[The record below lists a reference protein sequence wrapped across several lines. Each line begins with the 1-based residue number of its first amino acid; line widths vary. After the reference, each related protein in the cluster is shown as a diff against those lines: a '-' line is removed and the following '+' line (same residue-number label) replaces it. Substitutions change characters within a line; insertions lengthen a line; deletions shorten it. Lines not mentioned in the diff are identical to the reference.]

1 MCTVTGGLAEDMQS
15 YIPVVCTNSP
25 ANGEHYTDVYCPHI
39 LYNKTAGKA
48 FCEIHCVKVAELGYP
63 TDLKEFLKSC
73 SNEKQSV
80 DPNQYSKPMKQRV
93 DEELKKITKL
103 LDKTSLNIKSATE
116 AQGTSYLLRSAT
128 FANTNNFALE
138 GDGEDCNKL
147 IMSLK
152 LSNMFTE

>member
-25 ANGEHYTDVYCPHI
+25 ANGEHYTDVYCI

-48 FCEIHCVKVAELGYP
+48 FCEIHCVKVTELGYP

-80 DPNQYSKPMKQRV
+80 DPNQYSKPMKQQV
-93 DEELKKITKL
+93 DEEL
-103 LDKTSLNIKSATE
+103 
-116 AQGTSYLLRSAT
+116 
-128 FANTNNFALE
+128 NFWIRPL
-138 GDGEDCNKL
+138 
-147 IMSLK
+147 
-152 LSNMFTE
+152 